1 MRAGR
6 LEGRTALVTGGAR
19 GIGRAICE
27 RFAAEG
33 ARLALADID
42 EAGVAR
48 TADEVG
54 AGSIALAVDV
64 ADPNSCHRVVGQA
77 IEAFGAL
84 DVLVNNAG
92 YLRHTTAF
100 DCTEDDWDRMMDIN
114 LKGSF
119 FCSQAALPHMRDRRQ
134 GAILNL
140 SSLAAKTGGMA
151 AAPPYGAAKA
161 GVSALTLHLAR
172 VMAPY
177 GVRVNA
183 LAPGV
188 IDTDLIRG
196 LSGVHDELAKQ
207 IPLGSKGRPEEVAGA
222 ALFLASDE
230 ASHIT
235 GEIVDVNGGLWMD

>member
-1 MRAGR
+1 MKAGR

-42 EAGVAR
+42 GAG
-48 TADEVG
+48 ADRSACEIG
-54 AGSIALAVDV
+54 AGSLALAADV
-64 ADPNSCHRVVGQA
+64 ADPSSCHRVVGQA
-77 IEAFGAL
+77 IEALGAL

-100 DCTEDDWDRMMDIN
+100 DCTEDDWDRMMDVN

-119 FCSQAALPHMRDRRQ
+119 FCSQAVLPHMRDRRQ

-140 SSLAAKTGGMA
+140 SSLAAKTGGVA

-183 LAPGV
+183 LAPGI
-188 IDTDLIRG
+188 IDTDMTRG
-196 LSGVHDELAKQ
+196 LSGGHAELARR
-207 IPLGSKGRPEEVAGA
+207 IPLGSRGRAEDVANL

-235 GEIVDVNGGLWMD
+235 GEVVDVNGGLWMD

>member
-1 MRAGR
+1 MRTGR

-33 ARLALADID
+33 ARLALGDID
-42 EAGVAR
+42 QSGVR
-48 TADEVG
+48 KTADEIG
-54 AGSIALAVDV
+54 AGSLPLAMDV
-64 ADPNSCHRVVGQA
+64 ADPESCRIGVEQA
-77 IEAFGAL
+77 MEALGGL
-84 DVLVNNAG
+84 DLLVNNAG
-92 YLRHTTAF
+92 YVRHTTAF
-100 DCTEDDWDRMMDIN
+100 DCTEDDWDRMVDIN

-119 FCSQAALPHMRDRRQ
+119 FCSQAVLAHMRDRRQ
-134 GAILNL
+134 GVILNL
-140 SSLAAKTGGMA
+140 SSMAAKTGGVA

-161 GVSALTLHLAR
+161 GVSALTVHLAK

-183 LAPGV
+183 IAPGV

-196 LSGVHDELAKQ
+196 LSGGHAELARQ
-207 IPLGSKGRPEEVAGA
+207 IPLGAKGRPEDVANL